1 MAMKRGETVTVALE
15 RRQELGKGGARKL
28 RRVGYVPAVLYSRD
42 SASGSEPLKIRLGEL
57 ERILRIPGVTHH
69 ILELSIDGEK
79 RRGII
84 KDIQYNPVKNE
95 IWHIDFY
102 EVKADQKISLTVPV
116 VIQGES
122 KGVKA
127 GGILEIVTPELEI
140 ECLPD
145 AIPEAIVVD
154 VTELEVGD
162 AIHVR
167 ELKVPEGVT
176 IAENPDEVVVV
187 VTPPEVA
194 VEEEEEKTEE
204 EPEAPK
210 VIAKGKTEKEK

>member
-1 MAMKRGETVTVALE
+1 MKRGETITVALE

-28 RRVGYVPAVLYSRD
+28 RRMGYVPAVLYSRD

-116 VIQGES
+116 VVQGEA

-127 GGILEIVTPELEI
+127 GGILEIATLELEI
-140 ECLPD
+140 ECFPD

-154 VTELEVGD
+154 VTELEIGD

-176 IAENPDEVVVV
+176 VAENPDEVVVV
-187 VTPPEVA
+187 VTPPEIVA
-194 VEEEEEKTEE
+194 EEEEKTEE

-210 VIAKGKTEKEK
+210 VIAKGKAEKEK

>member
-1 MAMKRGETVTVALE
+1 MKKGETITVELE
-15 RRQELGKGGARKL
+15 RRIEFGKGRTRKL
-28 RRVGYVPAVLYSRD
+28 RRSGFVPAILYSRE
-42 SASGSEPLKIRLGEL
+42 SQRGAEPLKIRLGEL

-69 ILELSIDGEK
+69 ILELSINGEK

-84 KDIQYNPVKNE
+84 KDIQYSSVKNE
-95 IWHIDFY
+95 VWHIDFY

-116 VIQGES
+116 VLQGEA

-127 GGILEIVTPELEI
+127 GGILELATPELEI

-154 VTELEVGD
+154 VSSLEIGD

-176 IAENPDEVVVV
+176 IADNPDEVVVV
-187 VTPPEVA
+187 ITPPEMVA
-194 VEEEEEKTEE
+194 EEEALSEE

-210 VIAKGKTEKEK
+210 VISKGKAEKEEK

>member
-210 VIAKGKTEKEK
+210 VIAKGKAEKEK

>member
-176 IAENPDEVVVV
+176 VAENPDEVVVV

>member
-1 MAMKRGETVTVALE
+1 MKRGETVTVALE

-28 RRVGYVPAVLYSRD
+28 RRMGYVPAVLYSRD

-116 VIQGES
+116 VIQGEA

-140 ECLPD
+140 ECFPD

-154 VTELEVGD
+154 VTELEIGD

-176 IAENPDEVVVV
+176 VAENPDEVVVV
-187 VTPPEVA
+187 VTPPEVMA
-194 VEEEEEKTEE
+194 EEEEKTEE

-210 VIAKGKTEKEK
+210 VIAKGKAEKEK

>member
-176 IAENPDEVVVV
+176 VAENPDEVVVV
-187 VTPPEVA
+187 VTPPEVMA
-194 VEEEEEKTEE
+194 EEEEKTEE

>member
-1 MAMKRGETVTVALE
+1 MKKGETITVELE
-15 RRQELGKGGARKL
+15 RRIEFGKGRTRKL
-28 RRVGYVPAVLYSRD
+28 RRSGFVPAVLYSRE
-42 SASGSEPLKIRLGEL
+42 SQRGAEPLKIRLGEL

-69 ILELSIDGEK
+69 ILELSINGEK

-84 KDIQYNPVKNE
+84 KDIQYSSVKNE
-95 IWHIDFY
+95 VWHIDFY

-116 VIQGES
+116 VLQGEA

-127 GGILEIVTPELEI
+127 GGILELATPELEI

-154 VTELEVGD
+154 VSSLEIGD

-187 VTPPEVA
+187 ITPPEMVA
-194 VEEEEEKTEE
+194 EEEAPSEE

-210 VIAKGKTEKEK
+210 VISKGKAEKEEK

>member
-1 MAMKRGETVTVALE
+1 MKRTETITVTLE
-15 RRQELGKGGARKL
+15 RRKEVGKGGARKL
-28 RRVGYVPAVLYSRD
+28 RRMGYIPAVLYSRE
-42 SASGSEPLKIRLGEL
+42 SSKGSEPLKISLGEV
-57 ERILRIPGVTHH
+57 ERLLRIPGITHH

-84 KDIQYNPVKNE
+84 KDIQRNPIKNE

-102 EVKADQKISLTVPV
+102 EVKADQKISITVPV
-116 VIQGES
+116 VIQGEA

-127 GGILEIVTPELEI
+127 GGILELATPELEV
-140 ECLPD
+140 ECFPD

-154 VTELEVGD
+154 VTNLEIGD

-187 VTPPEVA
+187 ITPPEVVA
-194 VEEEEEKTEE
+194 EEAPSEE

-210 VIAKGKTEKEK
+210 VIAKGKAEKEEK

>member
-1 MAMKRGETVTVALE
+1 MKRTETITVTLE
-15 RRQELGKGGARKL
+15 RRKEVGKGGARKL
-28 RRVGYVPAVLYSRD
+28 RRMGYIPAVLYSRE
-42 SASGSEPLKIRLGEL
+42 SSKGSELLKISLGEV
-57 ERILRIPGVTHH
+57 ERLMRIPGIAHH

-84 KDIQYNPVKNE
+84 KDIQRNPVKNE

-102 EVKADQKISLTVPV
+102 EVKADQKISITVPV
-116 VIQGES
+116 VIQGEA

-127 GGILEIVTPELEI
+127 GGILELATPELEV
-140 ECLPD
+140 ECFPD

-154 VTELEVGD
+154 VTNLEIGD

-187 VTPPEVA
+187 ITPPEVVA
-194 VEEEEEKTEE
+194 EEAPSEE
-204 EPEAPK
+204 EPETPK
-210 VIAKGKTEKEK
+210 VIAKGKAEKEEK

>member
-1 MAMKRGETVTVALE
+1 MKRTETITVTLE
-15 RRQELGKGGARKL
+15 RRKEVGKGGARKL
-28 RRVGYVPAVLYSRD
+28 RRMGYIPAVLYSRE
-42 SASGSEPLKIRLGEL
+42 SSKGSEPLKISLGEV
-57 ERILRIPGVTHH
+57 ERLMRIPGITHH
-69 ILELSIDGEK
+69 ILEFSIDGEK

-84 KDIQYNPVKNE
+84 KDIQRNPVKNE

-102 EVKADQKISLTVPV
+102 EVKADQKISITIPV
-116 VIQGES
+116 VIQGEA

-127 GGILEIVTPELEI
+127 GGILELAAPELEV
-140 ECLPD
+140 ECFPD

-154 VTELEVGD
+154 VTNLEIGD

-187 VTPPEVA
+187 ITPPEVVA
-194 VEEEEEKTEE
+194 EEAPSEEEL
-204 EPEAPK
+204 EAPK
-210 VIAKGKTEKEK
+210 VIAKGKAEKEEK

>member
-1 MAMKRGETVTVALE
+1 MKRTETITVTLE
-15 RRQELGKGGARKL
+15 RRKEVGKGGARKL
-28 RRVGYVPAVLYSRD
+28 RRMGYIPAVLYSRE
-42 SASGSEPLKIRLGEL
+42 SSKGSEPLKISLGEV
-57 ERILRIPGVTHH
+57 ERLMRIPGITHH
-69 ILELSIDGEK
+69 ILEFSIDGEK

-84 KDIQYNPVKNE
+84 KDIQRNPVKNE

-102 EVKADQKISLTVPV
+102 EVKADQKISITVPV
-116 VIQGES
+116 VIQGEA

-127 GGILEIVTPELEI
+127 GGILELATSELEV
-140 ECLPD
+140 ECFPD

-154 VTELEVGD
+154 VTNLEIGD

-187 VTPPEVA
+187 ITPPEVVA
-194 VEEEEEKTEE
+194 EEAPSEE

-210 VIAKGKTEKEK
+210 VIAKGKAEKEEK

>member
-1 MAMKRGETVTVALE
+1 MKRGETVTVVLE

-28 RRVGYVPAVLYSRD
+28 RRMGYVPAVLYSRD

-69 ILELSIDGEK
+69 ILELSVDGEK

-84 KDIQYNPVKNE
+84 KDIQYSPVKNE

-116 VIQGES
+116 VIQGEA

-127 GGILEIVTPELEI
+127 GGILEIVTPELEV
-140 ECLPD
+140 ECFPD

-154 VTELEVGD
+154 VTELEIGD

-176 IAENPDEVVVV
+176 VAENPDEVVVV
-187 VTPPEVA
+187 VTPPEVMA
-194 VEEEEEKTEE
+194 EEEEKTEE

-210 VIAKGKTEKEK
+210 VIARGKAEKEK

>member
-127 GGILEIVTPELEI
+127 GGYSR
-140 ECLPD
+140 D
-145 AIPEAIVVD
+145 RYARA
-154 VTELEVGD
+154 
-162 AIHVR
+162 
-167 ELKVPEGVT
+167 
-176 IAENPDEVVVV
+176 
-187 VTPPEVA
+187 
-194 VEEEEEKTEE
+194 
-204 EPEAPK
+204 
-210 VIAKGKTEKEK
+210 

>member
-1 MAMKRGETVTVALE
+1 MKRGETITVALE

-28 RRVGYVPAVLYSRD
+28 RRMGYVPAVLYSRD

-57 ERILRIPGVTHH
+57 ERILRIPGVAHH

-116 VIQGES
+116 VVQGEA

-127 GGILEIVTPELEI
+127 GGILEIATPELEI
-140 ECLPD
+140 ECFPD

-154 VTELEVGD
+154 VTELEIGD

-176 IAENPDEVVVV
+176 VAENPDEVVVV
-187 VTPPEVA
+187 VTPPEIVA
-194 VEEEEEKTEE
+194 EEEEKTEE

-210 VIAKGKTEKEK
+210 VIAKGKAEKEK